1 MEEDTQKEVVPT
13 RQGKVDNY
21 ILVKF
26 MPLKSKDPK
35 HYIGKIV
42 EPETH
47 DEDDELIVSFYRQSR
62 KMPGNLFTPV
72 VKDIAPINKTD
83 VVMFLP
89 QPESVGGTKRV
100 AACLHFD
107 VQLEKYN
114 CQQKMFA

>member
-1 MEEDTQKEVVPT
+1 MI
-13 RQGKVDNY
+13 

-35 HYIGKIV
+35 HYVGKII
-42 EPETH
+42 EPETD

-62 KMPGNLFTPV
+62 KMPWNFFTPV

-83 VVMFLP
+83 FVMFLP
-89 QPESVGGTKRV
+89 QPESVGGTKRL

-114 CQQKMFA
+114 CQ